1 MVQLCSCLLALS
13 LCVIALFKF
22 YPSFPYS
29 EEKAYVAEKF
39 FIYSSHDDARGFQ
52 LKVIENW
59 DDIVD
64 YCGKDKA
71 TGEGAETVADATE
84 VMTPTNEVDRVDLD
98 GDTQDLEDI
107 HVIDDISPTST
118 NGQKRRNRASNSS
131 DILPT
136 KKRGVVKDVIADSI
150 TRMTLSFEE
159 FIHSN
164 TKNLDPAEM
173 LKALPIEKKESMS
186 LMFIACGE

>member
-1 MVQLCSCLLALS
+1 M
-13 LCVIALFKF
+13 
-22 YPSFPYS
+22 
-29 EEKAYVAEKF
+29 
-39 FIYSSHDDARGFQ
+39 
-52 LKVIENW
+52 
-59 DDIVD
+59 
-64 YCGKDKA
+64 
-71 TGEGAETVADATE
+71 GEGAETVADATE

-136 KKRGVVKDVIADSI
+136 KKRGVVKDVIVDLIA
-150 TRMTLSFEE
+150 RMTLSFEE

-164 TKNLDPAEM
+164 TKNLDPAEVYAYVQAVPGLSENEQ
-173 LKALPIEKKESMS
+173 LKAYAWLIENDKQ
-186 LMFIACGE
+186 F